1 MKSREKIENMFVG
14 LALADALGVPFE
26 FKSREAL
33 KRFPA
38 DTMIGHGTYN
48 QPKGTWSDDS
58 SLTFCLAESLI
69 NGYDLLD
76 IASKFIAWKRE
87 EIWTPYGEVFDIGV
101 QTARAIETVSY
112 FVEKNDLDSIKNL
125 KYNTNE
131 YTNGNGALMRI
142 IPLVFYLKGMEIDKQ
157 FEIIR
162 DVSALTHPHIRSA
175 ISCLIYLK
183 FAEYVLNGFEIR
195 KAYEA
200 MKKEVKP
207 FFIDNEISEREV
219 NLFERLI
226 NHDISTLEE
235 NEIKS
240 SGYVVHTLEAS
251 FWCLLNTS
259 GYKES
264 VFKAINLGEDTD
276 TTACVVGGVAG
287 LHYGLKNIPEDWI
300 KNLARIESIKS
311 LVKEFNKTFN

>member
-1 MKSREKIENMFVG
+1 MRSRNKIENMFVG

-38 DTMIGHGTYN
+38 DTMVGHGTYN

-87 EIWTPYGEVFDIGV
+87 EIWTPYGEVFDIGI
-101 QTARAIETVSY
+101 QTSKAIEMVSY
-112 FVEKNDLDSIKNL
+112 FVEKNDLNSIRNL

-131 YTNGNGALMRI
+131 FTNGNGSLMRI
-142 IPLVFYLKGMEIDKQ
+142 IPLIFFIKGKDIEEQ

-183 FAEYVLNGFEIR
+183 FVEKILLGNKI
-195 KAYEA
+195 KSAYEL
-200 MKKEVKP
+200 MKVDIANFFENYKMSEYEVKN
-207 FFIDNEISEREV
+207 FN
-219 NLFERLI
+219 RLI
-226 NHDISTLEE
+226 NNDISDLTES
-235 NEIKS
+235 EINS
-240 SGYVVHTLEAS
+240 SGYVIHTLEAA
-251 FWCLLNTS
+251 FWVLLNTND
-259 GYKES
+259 YKTA

-287 LHYGLKNIPEDWI
+287 LFYGLKNIPNEWVNNI
-300 KNLARIESIKS
+300 ARIGEIKE
-311 LVKEFNKTFN
+311 LAKQFKKVY